1 MCIPCSVLIQ
11 NFLKGN
17 RSSIQKQHGLD
28 KLFSSSSDTSN
39 STGCSCSML
48 LPARLEEK
56 LHRLHICFKGRS
68 SLRQERLFVSPPDHP
83 QVVSS
88 GQAELVAR
96 DLHLLAASTPLVG
109 DQALHVGSVLRSRV
123 CVESVAFSLVH
134 QHNLLGPPL
143 GSTGS
148 KPETA
153 AGAEVDVA
161 VALEADISSPLQTP
175 RGSSGTPVTSS
186 GLIFPLMSI
195 GAGWIF

>member
-1 MCIPCSVLIQ
+1 
-11 NFLKGN
+11 
-17 RSSIQKQHGLD
+17 
-28 KLFSSSSDTSN
+28 
-39 STGCSCSML
+39 ML

-68 SLRQERLFVSPPDHP
+68 SLRQEPENQICSVGKIFAASRLFVSSPDHP

-88 GQAELVAR
+88 GHAELVAR

-148 KPETA
+148 NTFRMQ
-153 AGAEVDVA
+153 
-161 VALEADISSPLQTP
+161 SSCLFIIPLFNLRQQQGQ
-175 RGSSGTPVTSS
+175 RS
-186 GLIFPLMSI
+186 M
-195 GAGWIF
+195 